1 MAPESGYRNCMTKK
15 PLLRGHIHQESFFF
29 ALGACSMLVAKAS
42 SSLTLIAG
50 LTYSVCLVALFG
62 ISALYHRPNWDA
74 RKRALMR
81 KLDHSAIFVLIAG
94 CFTPV
99 CLLALP
105 PAIGFKLLAIVYI
118 AAVFGILKCIFW
130 TNSPKWLSC
139 ILYGC
144 VIFLFMP
151 YLPEL
156 NSGLGLFNM
165 IFIWAGCFAYSIGAV
180 CYAFKKPDLIPDIFG
195 HHELFHFFTVIGA
208 ICHFIVMNNLIK

>member
-1 MAPESGYRNCMTKK
+1 MKK

-42 SSLTLIAG
+42 SFTSLVAG
-50 LTYSVCLVALFG
+50 LTYSVALVLLFG
-62 ISALYHRPNWDA
+62 ISALYHRPNWSV
-74 RKRALMR
+74 RKRAFMR
-81 KLDHSAIFVLIAG
+81 KLDHSAIYLLIAG

-105 PAIGFKLLAIVYI
+105 EATGIKLLTIVYI
-118 AAVFGILKCIFW
+118 AVIAGVIKSLFW

-151 YLPEL
+151 YLSEL
-156 NSGLGLFNM
+156 NSSLGLGNM
-165 IFIWAGCFAYSIGAV
+165 ILIWTGCAVYSLGAV
-180 CYAFKKPDLIPDIFG
+180 CYAFKRPDLVPDIFG

-208 ICHFIVMNNLIK
+208 ILHFIVMYRLID

>member
-1 MAPESGYRNCMTKK
+1 MKK

-42 SSLTLIAG
+42 NFTSLVAG
-50 LTYSVCLVALFG
+50 LTYSVALVMLFG
-62 ISALYHRPNWDA
+62 ISALYHRPNWSIK
-74 RKRALMR
+74 KRAFMR
-81 KLDHSAIFVLIAG
+81 RLDHSAIFLLIAG

-105 PAIGFKLLAIVYI
+105 ETIGLKLLTIVYL
-118 AAVFGILKCIFW
+118 AVVLGVLKSIFW
-130 TNSPKWLSC
+130 TNAPKWLSC

-151 YLPEL
+151 YLSEF
-156 NSGLGLFNM
+156 NKGLGLGNM
-165 IFIWAGCFAYSIGAV
+165 ILIWAGCAVYSVGAV
-180 CYAFKKPDLIPDIFG
+180 FYAFKKPDLIPDIFG

-208 ICHFIVMNNLIK
+208 ILHFIVMYRLID